1 MSHPAAVRLSF
12 KSPHLSITEFPDATL
27 PNFSLLTGVNGV
39 GKTHLLLAIC
49 SGRIG
54 VEGITKGEILYFD
67 WSTLYTLSSREVQR
81 KDVRPSFYGLRKAI
95 EEVRRAFRGRLAHAI
110 GQHANLPHGN
120 DPWVELRIHPELL
133 VEQSVAS
140 VIKEASDTLD
150 RHDGSPENSHALLF
164 ALDLFALD
172 PQVRNLR
179 SVLLLTD
186 QEIELLPHTHS
197 VGGQA
202 LQISDIGAVMM
213 SYFELETHNKLCRI
227 DAAEGRPP
235 RMYPLTDEDFIK
247 LNGPPPW
254 EVMSEVLA
262 LLGLDF
268 AVPGPQSYSDPAFT
282 PRVIKKSTGQEIT
295 LESLSSGEKMLMA
308 LAVSTYASKTQNSHE
323 RNRAKLVLLDEI
335 DAPLHPSMTRT
346 MLSIIQETLIDRLGC
361 SVILAT
367 HSPTTVAIAPEES
380 IHVMRPDRPGVERL
394 SREQAVR
401 LLTAELPTLSLDF
414 TGRRQVFV
422 ESAYDAQRYE
432 ALYQAFKDRLDSP
445 FSLSFIG
452 SGSKGGEE
460 GGGCQAVQEVVN
472 MLRKHGN
479 RSVWGLIDWDS
490 KNDGNKHVH
499 VLAPGRRYSIENCLL
514 DPLLVVALICDAN
527 SGVDR
532 RKLGV
537 RPGEGMGLL
546 LAETAKTRRQ
556 ELIIQVQ
563 RLILEERFAE
573 APSEEVAYG
582 GGFSHEVSQ
591 AYLRFRGHDLTK
603 RVLDAFK
610 SLRKHRGEPELLL
623 RAVHILEQHRGLMP
637 LDLLK
642 ALQRLASPSPSDP
655 ALD

>member
-1 MSHPAAVRLSF
+1 MTTPTSAPNPSTARL
-12 KSPHLSITEFPDATL
+12 KLHLSTPFRSLKKLPDVEL
-27 PNFSLLTGVNGV
+27 PSLTILTGVNGV
-39 GKTHLLLAIC
+39 GKTHLLKAIKDGAI
-49 SGRIG
+49 SI
-54 VEGITKGEILYFD
+54 EAIPPSEIIYFD
-67 WSTLYTLSSREVQR
+67 WSSLYNLSSTKAERLLI
-81 KDVRPSFYGLRKAI
+81 KPSHSDLRRAI
-95 EEVRRAFRGRLAHAI
+95 ETARNLYAGSLEGSLSRLNI
-110 GQHANLPHGN
+110 QSESN
-120 DPWVELRIHPELL
+120 PWVTLRSHPD
-133 VEQSVAS
+133 
-140 VIKEASDTLD
+140 IWDNKEIVGVFESAE
-150 RHDGSPENSHALLF
+150 RHALHTMSTGKAVHAF
-164 ALDLFALD
+164 ALSLTQDARFILLD
-172 PQVRNLR
+172 DR
-179 SVLLLTD
+179 
-186 QEIELLPHTHS
+186 EIENINLTHS

-202 LQISDIGAVMM
+202 MTVTDLGKVMM
-213 SYFELETHNKLCRI
+213 AYFELDLFNKLCQL
-227 DAAEGRPP
+227 DQSEGRTPELE
-235 RMYPLTDEDFIK
+235 PLSAEEFVRVH
-247 LNGPPPW
+247 GPPPW
-254 EVMSEVLA
+254 TLLSEVLQQ
-262 LLGLDF
+262 LGLDF
-268 AVPGPQSYSDPAFT
+268 EITGPRSYSSSGFT
-282 PRVIKKSTGQEIT
+282 PTVRNRGTGETIN
-295 LESLSSGEKMLMA
+295 LEHLSSGEKMLMA
-308 LAVSTYASKTQNSHE
+308 LAVSTYASTTNDVRANDKT
-323 RNRAKLVLLDEI
+323 KLVLLDEI

-573 APSEEVAYG
+573 APTEEVAYG

-603 RVLDAFK
+603 RALDAFK